1 VIEKLNILQ
10 IAPYLPYPPTDGGKI
25 GVFNFY
31 KEFAEQGHKVTF
43 LTFKSAQL
51 KDEYIKAMEKYGKVI
66 VIDLLPTN
74 SIINLL
80 KSFFDKNA
88 LMIFKYFNANS
99 INLFNKLIQNEKFDV
114 IHCDY
119 SPLAYYGILAKQN
132 GFKGIVGVRFH
143 NVEYLIWKRY
153 SESIKLN
160 VINFFK
166 KWYVEFQSNK
176 IKEFELL
183 ALKSLDY
190 FFPISQND
198 LAAFQSLYKHKN
210 FKIVQGLVN
219 TNYLKPNPQRVN
231 TSTILLTA
239 NYSWVHNSNGLKW
252 FLDNVMPILTEKKI
266 NFNFNIV
273 GNYIPEWINK
283 YIEIYPQIKPIGLV
297 DDIYEH
303 ISNAT
308 ITISPLLVGSGI
320 RVKILE
326 SLACGI
332 PCVSTVIG
340 AEGLD
345 ITEQEGLYITD
356 DVNEF
361 ADKCILLLDD
371 FELNLSLGKPASEL
385 VQNKFSVFK
394 ATNEIIDSYK
404 NLLNKTLL

>member
-1 VIEKLNILQ
+1 MIEKLNILQ